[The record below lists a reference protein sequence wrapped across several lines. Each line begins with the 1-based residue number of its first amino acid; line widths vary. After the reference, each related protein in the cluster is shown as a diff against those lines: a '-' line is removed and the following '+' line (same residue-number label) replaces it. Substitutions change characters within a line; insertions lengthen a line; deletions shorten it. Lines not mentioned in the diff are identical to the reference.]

1 MGALRTCRREIHGTN
16 GLRLMPG
23 WDTGSEEWT
32 DPDAYVEALLS
43 FANSSAIFRHLC
55 GGVHILDF
63 LTREPDLYTSLLPE
77 HWRSFFDKHDIQD
90 ILDLLLRDDIRPLL
104 DQSREAVAHSR
115 EPDASAQWRG
125 AALPPL
131 DLLEYIHQIRRLSL
145 GRDFTPQQPGT
156 PTIPRKIA
164 VGMNV
169 KKYHEVAHF
178 SKYVDSLCATVD
190 EQRGDPITHV
200 VDFGSGQSYLGRTL
214 ACPPYNRHIVAIE
227 RKHQFI
233 SGAKGMDIHAKL
245 QEKKKVNMYNK
256 KLANC
261 KTCVEPEV
269 HTATNTDVGESPNE
283 NSNATKESTDV
294 AGGDGEDVAMINVFR
309 DISLAP
315 HEIGSAPH
323 RNVPKPAA
331 EEEVDPEKPRG
342 RMDYIEHEIKD
353 GYLEPIIKDVIEAAP
368 AEVETQTQG
377 DSAANADNN
386 ANSKSKDANVMVISL
401 HSCGNLLH
409 HGVRSLT
416 LNPSV
421 KAIAMIGC
429 CYNLVTERLGPA
441 TYKLPILRSMHPRLT
456 KDAVA
461 YDPHGFPMS
470 KRFEDYEHE
479 SGTGMKLNI
488 TARSMSL
495 QAPYNWSR
503 KDSEDFFTR
512 HFYRSLLQRM
522 LVDRKIVSKPKNP
535 DNLYE
540 ESTDLED
547 AGNPLIVGSL
557 RKSAFVSF
565 SAYAHAA
572 VTKLGRDPNFGEKV
586 KAGMADLSEEDY
598 DRYVKDYWYAKKN
611 LSVVWSLM
619 AFSASLVEAII
630 VVDRW
635 QFLRE
640 HESVKEC
647 WVEPVFEY
655 KESPR
660 NLAVIGIKK

>member
-1 MGALRTCRREIHGTN
+1 MIPSQPLPLA
-16 GLRLMPG
+16 
-23 WDTGSEEWT
+23 EEWT

-63 LTREPDLYTSLLPE
+63 LTREPDLYTSLVPE
-77 HWRSFFDKHDIQD
+77 HWRTFFDQHDIQD

-104 DQSREAVAHSR
+104 DQSREAAARGGEST
-115 EPDASAQWRG
+115 AQWRG
-125 AALPPL
+125 APLPPL

-145 GRDFTPQQPGT
+145 GRDFTPAQPGT

-178 SKYVDSLCATVD
+178 SNYVDSLCDTVND
-190 EQRGDPITHV
+190 QRGDPITHI

-214 ACPPYNRHIVAIE
+214 ACAPYNRHIVAIE

-245 QEKKKVNMYNK
+245 QEKKRVNMYNK
-256 KLANC
+256 KLVNC
-261 KTCVEPEV
+261 KTCAEPDAPAE
-269 HTATNTDVGESPNE
+269 TDADRQESANLKEDATEGPSD
-283 NSNATKESTDV
+283 A
-294 AGGDGEDVAMINVFR
+294 AGGEEDMAMINVFR

-315 HEIGSAPH
+315 GEIGFAPY
-323 RNVPKPAA
+323 RNVPKTVT

-342 RMDYIEHEIKD
+342 KMDYIEHEIKD
-353 GYLEPIIKDVIEAAP
+353 GYLEPIIKDVIETEP
-368 AEVETQTQG
+368 VEGETEAQG
-377 DSAANADNN
+377 G
-386 ANSKSKDANVMVISL
+386 SKDANVMVISL

-470 KRFEDYEHE
+470 KRFEVYEHE

-495 QAPYNWSR
+495 QAPYNWSK

-522 LVDRKIVSKPKNP
+522 LVDRKVVAKPKNP
-535 DNLYE
+535 DNSDNLYD
-540 ESTDLED
+540 ESTEPED

-565 SAYAHAA
+565 SAYANAA

-586 KAGMADLSEEDY
+586 KAGMADLTEEDF

-619 AFSASLVEAII
+619 AFSAALVEAII

-640 HESVKEC
+640 HDSVKEC